1 MAERSFVRRLAF
13 AGVLAALSIVLSL
26 YPFTFYLTDS
36 IRITF
41 REVPILLCAFLL
53 GPWYAAGCAFCADL
67 IGTLV
72 TGLGWY
78 PPLTVPALLF
88 AILAGVLG
96 RLLKDRMRPLFRIS
110 VSAFAANLLCPV
122 LLTTAILSHLYGTPY
137 GVLISARAPLYAGLC
152 VVQIILVRFLLPPI
166 EKLFHMEKAK

>member
-1 MAERSFVRRLAF
+1 MKKKFPVRELVF
-13 AGVLAALSIVLSL
+13 AGVLAALSMVLSL

-36 IRITF
+36 IRVTF

-53 GPWYAAGCAFCADL
+53 GPWYAAGCAFAADL

-78 PPLTVPALLF
+78 PPLTVPAVLF
-88 AILAGVLG
+88 AILAGVLAKLLES
-96 RLLKDRMRPLFRIS
+96 RLRPLFRIS
-110 VSAFAANLLCPV
+110 VSTIVANLFCPI

-137 GVLISARAPLYAGLC
+137 GALIAVRGPLYACLLTI
-152 VVQIILVRFLLPPI
+152 QIILVRFLLPPLT
-166 EKLFHMEKAK
+166 KLFQMEKRA